1 MMEARRRWVLFAL
14 SAFYFVFLTTSSYYK
29 ENGFRDIQR
38 LSFAIEEIGKKTS
51 QLAEENTRYANELTQ
66 INASDTYSDTYVEAI
81 ARENMGLVKP
91 GEIVFE
97 FVDIEKLSPPPSPD
111 NASGKGMGDQ
121 SLG

>member
-1 MMEARRRWVLFAL
+1 MLETRRRWVLLGL
-14 SAFYFVFLTTSSYYK
+14 SAFYFVFLTTASYYK
-29 ENGFRDIQR
+29 ENGFRDIHK
-38 LSFAIEEIGKKTS
+38 LSTAIEEINSKAS

-66 INASDTYSDTYVEAI
+66 VNSSDTYVEAI

-97 FVDIEKLSPPPSPD
+97 FVDIEKLSAPPTPD
-111 NASGKGMGDQ
+111 SAPDKDMQDP